1 MTNRPANI
9 LFIEDEIAFSSVVS
23 MVLREEHGHN
33 VDLAETGED
42 GIEKLMLNQYD
53 LVFLDYRLPGISG
66 LDVLRWI
73 KENHLQLPVI
83 MLTAAGTETVAVEA
97 MKLGAYDYLRK
108 ERFELDHLP
117 VMIYNAREWY
127 ILKRE
132 NERMEREL
140 REKEKHEA
148 SVKMFRDTVL
158 TLSHYINNSLATLK
172 LRAQVFERKI
182 QKGLQGNHNEDFQV
196 VVREVLRDA
205 KIIEAVMTSLLNLSD
220 VVYAKYAGDQEMI
233 DIRNELQRV
242 LQELK

>member
-9 LFIEDEIAFSSVVS
+9 LFVEDEVAFSTLVS
-23 MVLREEHGHN
+23 MTLREEHGHN
-33 VDLAETGED
+33 VDLAESGED
-42 GIEKLMLNQYD
+42 AIEKLKVNQYD

-66 LDVLRWI
+66 LDVLRWV

-83 MLTAAGTETVAVEA
+83 MLTAAGSEVVAVEA

-140 REKEKHEA
+140 REKEKQEA
-148 SVKMFRDTVL
+148 AVKMFQDTVR
-158 TLSHYINNSLATLK
+158 TLSHYINNSLAALK
-172 LRAQVFERKI
+172 LRAQVFERKL
-182 QKGLQGNHNEDFQV
+182 QKGIEGNQIEEFQV

-205 KIIEAVMTSLLNLSD
+205 KIIEAVMKSLVNLSD
-220 VVYAKYAGDQEMI
+220 VVYAKYSGDQDMI
-233 DIRNELQRV
+233 DIRIELERA
-242 LQELK
+242 LQELE

>member
-1 MTNRPANI
+1 MTNRPARI
-9 LFIEDEIAFSSVVS
+9 LFVEDEIAFSSLVS
-23 MVLREEHGHN
+23 MTLREDHGHQ

-42 GIEKLMLNQYD
+42 AIERLRGNEYD

-73 KENHLQLPVI
+73 KENQLQLPVI
-83 MLTAAGTETVAVEA
+83 MLTAAGSEIVAVEA

-148 SVKMFRDTVL
+148 AVKMFQDTVR
-158 TLSHYINNSLATLK
+158 TLSHYINNSLAALK
-172 LRAQVFERKI
+172 LRAQAFERKL
-182 QKGLQGNHNEDFQV
+182 QKGLEGNQIEEFQV

-205 KIIEAVMTSLLNLSD
+205 KIIEAVMKSLVNLSD
-220 VVYAKYAGDQEMI
+220 IVYAKYSGDQEMI
-233 DIRNELQRV
+233 DIRNELEKA
-242 LQELK
+242 LQELE